1 MRKKIPVY
9 KHGDQ
14 RIITKFLLLPAIA
27 QKDERTLEVRWLEY
41 ATIKQT
47 YTCSWGDYPEWRNI
61 CFIDEQEK

>member
-1 MRKKIPVY
+1 MRKEIPVY

-14 RIITKFLLLPAIA
+14 RIITKFLLLPATV
-27 QKDERTLEVRWLEY
+27 QKDEKTLEVRWLEY

-47 YTCSWGDYPEWRNI
+47 YTSSLFAYPEWINT